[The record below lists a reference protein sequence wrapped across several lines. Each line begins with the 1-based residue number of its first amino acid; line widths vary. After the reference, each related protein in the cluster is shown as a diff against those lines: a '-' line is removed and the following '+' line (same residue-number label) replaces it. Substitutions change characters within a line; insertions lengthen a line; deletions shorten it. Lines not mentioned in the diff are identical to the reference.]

1 MLKGLIIASMIL
13 LSPVRVDDV
22 YLTTNDVVDV
32 WFETDFGDEYY
43 VIEID
48 SQNQTIEFY

>member
-22 YLTTNDVVDV
+22 YLTTDNAVDV
-32 WFETDFGDEYY
+32 WFETDFGDGYY
-43 VIEID
+43 IVEID
-48 SQNQTIEFY
+48 KSIQTIEFY